1 MYRVANLLRPYDGAE
16 MFDNY
21 EDAEAHAV
29 GESADDS
36 PYGVWDN
43 DSGILVTIVYQQQV
57 FES

>member
-1 MYRVANLLRPYDGAE
+1 MYRVANLLRPYADAE
-16 MFDNY
+16 MFDDY
-21 EDAEAHAV
+21 ESAEAHAV
-29 GESADDS
+29 EESKDDS